1 MSDTTREAVAAWM
14 IEHSF
19 PTGHGDTLND
29 LLCELVGHLQER
41 AEEADLVTALPNE
54 KIEAVR
60 KKIEFDLKNY
70 QTVTLS
76 PEQATIVLSVM
87 AGFKTP

>member
-29 LLCELVGHLQER
+29 LLCELVGHL
-41 AEEADLVTALPNE
+41 TAPPNK

-87 AGFKTP
+87 AVFKAEIP